1 MIKKLNSPHPKQ
13 LPVAMGTCRYC
24 KKKGFWKKL
33 SHITEQK
40 RKQKRNLSIPDQSG
54 SSEEERCIQY
64 SVLLLNTQDE
74 L

>member
-13 LPVAMGTCRYC
+13 LPVAMGTCKYC

-33 SHITEQK
+33 SHTTEQK
-40 RKQKRNLSIPDQSG
+40 QKQKNLSIPDQSG
-54 SSEEERCIQY
+54 SSEEEIRIQY